1 MLGILN
7 SFESRL
13 QRLENTIVP
22 VYNETEN
29 LRRRQ
34 ESILCLVSVVC
45 LKRYD
50 MSLWQKVLLLNLGLF
65 VYSYLFSFYYSYT
78 KLWLLLFSMHWLV
91 IKLKIGSFGHQ
102 EEDWKQKY
110 LMKTKIGF
118 RKVGQR
124 GLFNFRWKQQLTSWT
139 ILPNLYTIWLL
150 NKLTLASSWVASQ
163 AWCFIHQKM
172 KLKIHQTYVTDFVQN
187 SSKFK
192 DRLLLSITAYT
203 ADLHFSYLH

>member
-1 MLGILN
+1 MEKTAEWIKRRREREQLLI
-7 SFESRL
+7 RL
-13 QRLENTIVP
+13 QLYKLLRNTHI
-22 VYNETEN
+22 
-29 LRRRQ
+29 
-34 ESILCLVSVVC
+34 
-45 LKRYD
+45 
-50 MSLWQKVLLLNLGLF
+50 SLWQKVLLLNLGLF
-65 VYSYLFSFYYSYT
+65 VYSYLFSFYNSYT

-91 IKLKIGSFGHQ
+91 IKVKIGSFGHQ

-110 LMKTKIGF
+110 LMKTKIGS

-192 DRLLLSITAYT
+192 DRLLLSITAFT